1 MVGLLIDVLALPGA
15 LSTGLDELVAAELV
29 AGFTVDVAGAS
40 LEVVGLMDALEVVGL
55 VDELVGLIDVLEDV
69 GLVDE
74 LVDLMDVLAVTGLVD
89 ELVENLLVLVGLM
102 EVTTGFV
109 LDEGAAAD
117 EDEATGAVALEATP
131 DTDDAPPG
139 PETLVVIS
147 PLSMYTPEKCQSSA
161 AVSLRPVEDG
171 SLSTPRCQ
179 SAPLN
184 DALTD
189 TGGTVSVRSSLPVE
203 W

>member
-1 MVGLLIDVLALPGA
+1 MGVLTLLGVLT
-15 LSTGLDELVAAELV
+15 TGLDELVAAELV
-29 AGFTVDVAGAS
+29 AGFKVDVAGAS

-55 VDELVGLIDVLEDV
+55 MDVLEVVGLMDVLEVVGLTDELVGLMDVLAV
-69 GLVDE
+69 VALVDE
-74 LVDLMDVLAVTGLVD
+74 LVDT
-89 ELVENLLVLVGLM
+89 LLVLIDM
-102 EVTTGFV
+102 TEDTTVFV
-109 LDEGAAAD
+109 LDERAGAF
-117 EDEATGAVALEATP
+117 EDEATGATELE
-131 DTDDAPPG
+131 DTRDPDDAPPG

-147 PLSMYTPEKCQSSA
+147 PLSIYTPEKCQSSA

-179 SAPLN
+179 SAPFD

-189 TGGTVSVRSSLPVE
+189 TGGTVSVRSTLPVE

>member
-1 MVGLLIDVLALPGA
+1 MLALTGV
-15 LSTGLDELVAAELV
+15 LTTGLDELVAAEPV
-29 AGFTVDVAGAS
+29 AGFAVDVAGAS

-55 VDELVGLIDVLEDV
+55 MVVLEVVGLMDELVGLMDVLAVV

-74 LVDLMDVLAVTGLVD
+74 LVD
-89 ELVENLLVLVGLM
+89 NLLMLVG
-102 EVTTGFV
+102 TTEDTTVFV
-109 LDEGAAAD
+109 LDEGA
-117 EDEATGAVALEATP
+117 GAVEDDATDAAALEDTR

-139 PETLVVIS
+139 PEMLVVIS
-147 PLSMYTPEKCQSSA
+147 PLSIYTPEKCQSSA

-179 SAPLN
+179 SAPLD

-189 TGGTVSVRSSLPVE
+189 TGGTISVRSSLPVE

>member
-1 MVGLLIDVLALPGA
+1 LLVDVLALPGV
-15 LSTGLDELVAAELV
+15 LITSLDELVAAELV
-29 AGFTVDVAGAS
+29 AGFSVDVAGAS
-40 LEVVGLMDALEVVGL
+40 LEVVGLIDVLEDLGL
-55 VDELVGLIDVLEDV
+55 VDELVGLMDVLAVV

-74 LVDLMDVLAVTGLVD
+74 LIDNV
-89 ELVENLLVLVGLM
+89 LVLVGLT

-117 EDEATGAVALEATP
+117 EDEATEATEAVALEATP

-179 SAPLN
+179 SAPLD

-189 TGGTVSVRSSLPVE
+189 TGGTVSARSSLPVE